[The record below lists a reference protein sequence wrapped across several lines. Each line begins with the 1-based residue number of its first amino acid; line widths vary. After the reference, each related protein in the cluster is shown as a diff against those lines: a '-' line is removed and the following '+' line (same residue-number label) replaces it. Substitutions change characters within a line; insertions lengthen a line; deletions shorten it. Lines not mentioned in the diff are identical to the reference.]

1 MHDVG
6 EVVQTTED
14 KTRKILLVIDD
25 DSVAK
30 LLRTI
35 LSTEG
40 EIDVARNGKDG
51 LRFVKENN
59 YDLIISAVEMPIADG
74 LKFFTEAKEF
84 SPDLNKRF
92 LFFTGA
98 PTPDLLSFFKDEKLR
113 YLVKPSTINEI
124 RSTALSIL
132 A

>member
-1 MHDVG
+1 MLG
-6 EVVQTTED
+6 
-14 KTRKILLVIDD
+14 IDD

-35 LSTEG
+35 LSTGG

-51 LRFVKENN
+51 LRLVKENYYN
-59 YDLIISAVEMPIADG
+59 LIISAVEMPMVDG
-74 LKFFTEAKEF
+74 LKFFTETKGF
-84 SPDLNKRF
+84 SPELNKRF

-98 PTPDLLSFFKDEKLR
+98 PTPDRLSFFKDENLR

-124 RSTALSIL
+124 RSTVLSIL